1 MTTKLSTV
9 EKRTAYILTLPA
21 VFLVF
26 AIVLFPIFANIW
38 ISFKEVELKDIRIPE
53 PRAKKLVKSISNE
66 TSKIKVIYKLRNSS
80 LIQEIRDVKFQDKY
94 PKNFQPLDL
103 DDRCTF
109 KSSKL
114 QCNFGNWEA
123 KYRENFQ
130 VIFQHIKDEEINK
143 KKIKKIKPKLT
154 GKSDNILLSTEFTLK
169 NFKKVFLNKEFTDLL
184 LTTFYYTFFG
194 TVGAIVFGILTAQ
207 MVNQKF
213 FGRSFMRSVLLF
225 PYVAPVVALAYT
237 WELLLDPNSGTLNS
251 LLVNFQMIE
260 QPINLLG
267 QRYINLEFFGID
279 FKLRLALTTVIIFEI
294 WRYFPLAFLFILA
307 RLQAVPKELYEAA
320 EVDGAGPLQKFINIT
335 LPQITAVISILFMI
349 RFIWN
354 FNKFE
359 DIFLLTGGAS
369 GTRTL
374 PINVYEQGFSIAN
387 IGMGSAVS
395 IVIVMLLL
403 IFMYLYFKLIG
414 KRADEN

>member
-1 MTTKLSTV
+1 MSSKLAKI
-9 EKRTAYILTLPA
+9 EKRTAYLLILPS

-26 AIVLFPIFANIW
+26 SIILFPIFSNIW
-38 ISFKEVELKDIRIPE
+38 ISFKNVELKDLRIPE
-53 PRAKKLVKSISNE
+53 PRAKKLVKSINDNP
-66 TSKIKVIYKLRNSS
+66 TQIKVIYKLRNSS
-80 LIQEIRDVKFQDKY
+80 LTQEITNVKFKDKY
-94 PKNFQPLDL
+94 PDNLEPINLDN
-103 DDRCTF
+103 RCQF
-109 KSSKL
+109 KSNLLKCKL
-114 QCNFGNWEA
+114 GNWPK
-123 KYRENFQ
+123 KYRENLEIVFQ
-130 VIFQHIKDEEINK
+130 NTNNQEISKKEIKSY
-143 KKIKKIKPKLT
+143 KPKLS
-154 GKSDNILLSTEFTLK
+154 GKSQNILLTYEFTLN
-169 NFKKVFLNKEFTDLL
+169 NFKKVIKDKAFIDLL
-184 LTTFYYTFFG
+184 STTFYYTFFG
-194 TVGAIVFGILTAQ
+194 TIGAIVFGILAAQ

-213 FGRSFMRSVLLF
+213 FGRTFMRSVLLF

-237 WELLLDPNSGTLNS
+237 WELLLDPTSGTLNN
-251 LLVNFQMIE
+251 LLINYQIIDG
-260 QPINLLG
+260 PINLLG
-267 QRYINLEFFGID
+267 QKYVTLNILGFD

-320 EVDGAGPLQKFINIT
+320 DVDGANPIQKFLNIT
-335 LPQITAVISILFMI
+335 LPQILAVISILFMI

-374 PINVYEQGFSIAN
+374 PINVYQQGFSIGD

-395 IVIVMLLL
+395 IVIVAFLL
-403 IFMYLYFKLIG
+403 IFMFIYFKLLG

>member
-1 MTTKLSTV
+1 MSSKLAKI
-9 EKRTAYILTLPA
+9 EKRTAYLLILPS

-26 AIVLFPIFANIW
+26 SIILFPIFSNIW
-38 ISFKEVELKDIRIPE
+38 ISFKNVELKDLRIPE
-53 PRAKKLVKSISNE
+53 PRAKKLVKSIKDNP
-66 TSKIKVIYKLRNSS
+66 TQIKIIYKLRNSS
-80 LIQEIRDVKFQDKY
+80 LTQEITNVKFKDKY
-94 PKNFQPLDL
+94 PDNIEPISLNNKCQ
-103 DDRCTF
+103 F
-109 KSSKL
+109 KSNLLKCEL
-114 QCNFGNWEA
+114 GNWPK
-123 KYRENFQ
+123 KYRENLEIVFQ
-130 VIFQHIKDEEINK
+130 NTNNQEISKKEIKSY
-143 KKIKKIKPKLT
+143 KPKLS
-154 GKSDNILLSTEFTLK
+154 GKSQNILLTYEFTLN
-169 NFKKVFLNKEFTDLL
+169 NFKKVIKDKAFIDLL
-184 LTTFYYTFFG
+184 STTFYYTFFG
-194 TVGAIVFGILTAQ
+194 TIGAIVFGILAAQ

-213 FGRSFMRSVLLF
+213 FGRTFMRSVLLF

-237 WELLLDPNSGTLNS
+237 WELLLDPTSGTLNN
-251 LLVNFQMIE
+251 LLINYQIIDG
-260 QPINLLG
+260 PINLLG
-267 QRYINLEFFGID
+267 QKYVTLNILGFD

-320 EVDGAGPLQKFINIT
+320 DVDGANPIQKFLNIT
-335 LPQITAVISILFMI
+335 LPQILAVISILFMI

-374 PINVYEQGFSIAN
+374 PINVYQQGFSIGD

-395 IVIVMLLL
+395 IVIVVFLL
-403 IFMYLYFKLIG
+403 IFMFIYFKLLG

>member
-1 MTTKLSTV
+1 MSSKLAKI
-9 EKRTAYILTLPA
+9 EKRTAYFLILPS

-26 AIVLFPIFANIW
+26 SIILFPIFSNIW
-38 ISFKEVELKDIRIPE
+38 ISFKNVELKDLRIPE
-53 PRAKKLVKSISNE
+53 PRAKKLVKSINDNP
-66 TSKIKVIYKLRNSS
+66 TQIKIIYKLRNSS
-80 LIQEIRDVKFQDKY
+80 LTQEITNVKFKDKY
-94 PKNFQPLDL
+94 PENLEPTNLDN
-103 DDRCTF
+103 RCQF
-109 KSSKL
+109 KSNSLKCEL
-114 QCNFGNWEA
+114 GNWPK
-123 KYRENFQ
+123 KYRENLEIVFQ
-130 VIFQHIKDEEINK
+130 NTKNK
-143 KKIKKIKPKLT
+143 KISNKEIKSYKPKLS
-154 GKSDNILLSTEFTLK
+154 GKSQNILLTYEFTLN
-169 NFKKVFLNKEFTDLL
+169 NFKKVIKDKAFIDLL
-184 LTTFYYTFFG
+184 STTFYYTFFG
-194 TVGAIVFGILTAQ
+194 TIGAIVFGILAAQ

-213 FGRSFMRSVLLF
+213 FGRTFMRSVLLF

-237 WELLLDPNSGTLNS
+237 WELLLDPTSGTLNN
-251 LLVNFQMIE
+251 LLINYQIIDG
-260 QPINLLG
+260 PINLLG
-267 QRYINLEFFGID
+267 QKYVTLNILGFD

-320 EVDGAGPLQKFINIT
+320 DVDGANPIQKFLNIT
-335 LPQITAVISILFMI
+335 LPQILAVISILFMI

-374 PINVYEQGFSIAN
+374 PINVYQQGFSIGD

-395 IVIVMLLL
+395 IVIVVFLL
-403 IFMYLYFKLIG
+403 IFMFIYFKLLG

>member
-1 MTTKLSTV
+1 
-9 EKRTAYILTLPA
+9 
-21 VFLVF
+21 
-26 AIVLFPIFANIW
+26 
-38 ISFKEVELKDIRIPE
+38 
-53 PRAKKLVKSISNE
+53 
-66 TSKIKVIYKLRNSS
+66 LRNSS

-114 QCNFGNWEA
+114 RCNFGNWEA

-130 VIFQHIKDEEINK
+130 VIFLNIKDKEINK
-143 KKIKKIKPKLT
+143 KKLKAIKPKLK
-154 GKSDNILLSTEFTLK
+154 GKSDNILLTTEFTLK
-169 NFKKVFLNKEFTDLL
+169 NFKKVFLNKEFTELL

-320 EVDGAGPLQKFINIT
+320 EVDGAGPFQKFISIT

-374 PINVYEQGFSIAN
+374 PINVYEQGFAIAN

-403 IFMYLYFKLIG
+403 IFMYVYFKLIG

>member
-1 MTTKLSTV
+1 MSTKLAKI
-9 EKRTAYILTLPA
+9 EKRTAYLLILPSVL
-21 VFLVF
+21 LVF
-26 AIVLFPIFANIW
+26 SIILFPIFSNIW
-38 ISFKEVELKDIRIPE
+38 ISFKNVELKDLRIPE
-53 PRAKKLVKSISNE
+53 PRAKKIVKSIKDNPNQ
-66 TSKIKVIYKLRNSS
+66 IKVIYKLRNSS
-80 LIQEIRDVKFQDKY
+80 LTQEITNVKFRDKY
-94 PKNFQPLDL
+94 PDNIEPISLNNKCQFNSNLL
-103 DDRCTF
+103 KCE
-109 KSSKL
+109 L
-114 QCNFGNWEA
+114 GNWPK
-123 KYRENFQ
+123 KYRENLEIVFQ
-130 VIFQHIKDEEINK
+130 NTNNNEISKKRIKSY
-143 KKIKKIKPKLT
+143 KPKLS
-154 GKSDNILLSTEFTLK
+154 GKSQNILLTYEFTLN
-169 NFKKVFLNKEFTDLL
+169 NFKKVIKDKAFIDLL

-194 TVGAIVFGILTAQ
+194 TIGAIVFGILAAQ

-213 FGRSFMRSVLLF
+213 FGRTFMRSVLLF

-237 WELLLDPNSGTLNS
+237 WELLLDPTSGTLNN
-251 LLVNFQMIE
+251 LLINYQIIDG
-260 QPINLLG
+260 PINLLG
-267 QRYINLEFFGID
+267 QKYVNLNILGFD

-320 EVDGAGPLQKFINIT
+320 DVDGANPIQKFLNIT
-335 LPQITAVISILFMI
+335 LPQILAVISILFMI

-374 PINVYEQGFSIAN
+374 PINVYQQGFSIGD

-395 IVIVMLLL
+395 IVIVVFLL
-403 IFMYLYFKLIG
+403 IFMFIYFKLLG

>member
-1 MTTKLSTV
+1 MSSKLAKI
-9 EKRTAYILTLPA
+9 EKRTAYFLILPSII
-21 VFLVF
+21 LVF
-26 AIVLFPIFANIW
+26 SIILFPIFSNVW
-38 ISFKEVELKDIRIPE
+38 ISFKNVELKDLRIPE
-53 PRAKKLVKSISNE
+53 PRAKKIVKSIDNNLN
-66 TSKIKVIYKLRNSS
+66 KIKIIYKLRNSS
-80 LIQEIRDVKFQDKY
+80 LTDKIENVKFKDKF
-94 PKNFQPLDL
+94 PNNIQPVNLDN
-103 DDRCTF
+103 RCRF
-109 KSSKL
+109 KSNLLK
-114 QCNFGNWEA
+114 CEFGDWPK
-123 KYRENFQ
+123 KYRENLEI
-130 VIFQHIKDEEINK
+130 IFHNTIKEEIFKNE
-143 KKIKKIKPKLT
+143 IKSYKPKLS
-154 GKSDNILLSTEFTLK
+154 GKSQSVLLTNKFTIN
-169 NFKKVFLNKEFTDLL
+169 NFKKVINDDDFLNLL

-194 TVGAIVFGILTAQ
+194 TIGAIIFGILAAQ

-213 FGRSFMRSVLLF
+213 FGRTLMRSVLLF

-237 WELLLDPNSGTLNS
+237 WELLLDPTSGTLNN
-251 LLVNFQMIE
+251 LLINYQIIDG
-260 QPINLLG
+260 PINLLG
-267 QRYINLEFFGID
+267 QKYVTLNILGFD

-320 EVDGAGPLQKFINIT
+320 DVDGANPIQKFLNIT
-335 LPQITAVISILFMI
+335 LPQILAVISILFMI

-374 PINVYEQGFSIAN
+374 PINVYQQGFSIGD

-395 IVIVMLLL
+395 IVIVVFLL
-403 IFMYLYFKLIG
+403 IFMFIYFKLLG